1 MLDYLGDCFKI
12 SYITDFVHKFIVILS
27 KFLSIFKPSYKILK
41 IFC

>member
-27 KFLSIFKPSYKILK
+27 KYWVANVWWLTDLFRGG
-41 IFC
+41 

>member
-27 KFLSIFKPSYKILK
+27 KYWVANVRQIIDR
-41 IFC
+41 